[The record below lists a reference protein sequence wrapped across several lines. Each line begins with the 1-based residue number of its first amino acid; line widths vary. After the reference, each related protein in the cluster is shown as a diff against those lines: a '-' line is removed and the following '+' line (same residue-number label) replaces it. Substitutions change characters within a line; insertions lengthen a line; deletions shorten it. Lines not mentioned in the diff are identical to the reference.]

1 MTCLHDLVMEAVTP
15 GPFPVSFP
23 RYSCT
28 RELARSRVRDPGAP
42 DVHVH
47 CMDSLALLTALTHN
61 FTHKQID

>member
-23 RYSCT
+23 RY
-28 RELARSRVRDPGAP
+28 ARAPRVRDPGAP
-42 DVHVH
+42 DVH